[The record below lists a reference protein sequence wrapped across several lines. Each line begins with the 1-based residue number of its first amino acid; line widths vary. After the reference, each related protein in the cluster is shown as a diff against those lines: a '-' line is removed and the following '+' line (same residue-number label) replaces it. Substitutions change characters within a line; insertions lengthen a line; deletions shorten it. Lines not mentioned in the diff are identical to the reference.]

1 VLEPIRCRLITLSKR
16 TSRKLPDISNI
27 NKKNLYLQILTA
39 SSIVDTAGLFVWRYT
54 SKPDSPINKWYDR
67 FGLSAYTADV
77 LSIAI
82 GVVLTQ
88 IVTSWIGGT
97 WSPAFF
103 CGVAVLIQM
112 AHDLFFG
119 NIVVPMMPKGHNTIM
134 DLMKEY
140 VKIKNPGGILLVDAI
155 YMIAAS
161 LLTMLFAS
169 APASYSWFSFLW
181 CIYITMYVLYTR
193 PSA

>member
-1 VLEPIRCRLITLSKR
+1 M
-16 TSRKLPDISNI
+16 LPDIRDFN
-27 NKKNLYLQILTA
+27 NTNLYLPILTA

-54 SKPDSPINKWYDR
+54 SKPDAPINKWYDT

-77 LSIAI
+77 LSIAL

-88 IVTSWIGGT
+88 IVTSWVGGT

-103 CGVAVLIQM
+103 CGIAVLIQM

-119 NIVVPMMPKGHNTIM
+119 NVVVPMIPKGHNSIM

-140 VKIKNPGGILLVDAI
+140 VKIKNPGGILIVDGI
-155 YMIAAS
+155 YMIMAS
-161 LLTMLFAS
+161 LLTMGFAS
-169 APASYSWFSFLW
+169 LPMFYSWFSFLW
-181 CIYITMYVLYTR
+181 TIYITMYVLYTR
-193 PSA
+193 P

>member
-1 VLEPIRCRLITLSKR
+1 M
-16 TSRKLPDISNI
+16 LPDIRNFH
-27 NKKNLYLQILTA
+27 NTALYLPILTA

-54 SKPDSPINKWYDR
+54 SKPDAPINKWYDK

-77 LSIAI
+77 LSIAL

-88 IVTSWIGGT
+88 LLTTWIGGA
-97 WSPAFF
+97 WSPTFF
-103 CGVAVLIQM
+103 CGIAVVVQM
-112 AHDLFFG
+112 AHDLLFG
-119 NIVVPMMPKGHNTIM
+119 NVIVPLVPKGHNTIM

-140 VKIKNPGGILLVDAI
+140 VKIDFPAGILIVDAI

-169 APASYSWFSFLW
+169 VPVSYSWFSLLW
-181 CIYITMYVLYTR
+181 SIYITMYVLHTK
-193 PSA
+193 P

>member
-1 VLEPIRCRLITLSKR
+1 M
-16 TSRKLPDISNI
+16 LPDIRNFH
-27 NKKNLYLQILTA
+27 NTNLYLPILTA

-54 SKPDSPINKWYDR
+54 SKPDAPINKWYDR

-77 LSIAI
+77 LSIAL

-88 IVTSWIGGT
+88 LATSWIGGA

-103 CGVAVLIQM
+103 CFTAVVIQM

-119 NIVVPMMPKGHNTIM
+119 NVVVPLIPKGHNSIM

-140 VKIKNPGGILLVDAI
+140 VKIKNPGGILIVDAI
-155 YMIAAS
+155 YMIVAS
-161 LLTMLFAS
+161 LLTMSFAS
-169 APASYSWFSFLW
+169 LPPFASWFSLLW

-193 PSA
+193 P